1 MIERQPGEDPYVS
14 LIFFPDFPDLVEYT
28 IFFSKK
34 KFPISTAL
42 DYSKALGP
50 LDLCLIKNIEP
61 ALDGLIQ

>member
-1 MIERQPGEDPYVS
+1 MQCIR
-14 LIFFPDFPDLVEYT
+14 INT
-28 IFFSKK
+28 KKSKNQN

-61 ALDGLIQ
+61 ALDGLIQWTEC